1 MDPRMKFLDH
11 ELSEQERELTR
22 KHNAGTESTS
32 NTMKFE
38 SHEVLALKVR
48 ELEAM
53 VKGLTDEMLDLKS
66 ITRKLSMQFEEICD
80 RQSRIFIESRANQ
93 KLSEEN
99 PVPKHLS
106 SMPSPRS
113 ASMSDEQSKNA
124 ACAELSSLATSASDS
139 DCCFDTPIEQLKSG
153 EFEYLMQPDGTIL
166 KRKKTKEHDVII
178 AGTGY
183 NPDHTSRSMAI
194 RADSDA
200 VIEASEIDA
209 VEDDAKRRC

>member
-22 KHNAGTESTS
+22 KHNAGTESAS

-66 ITRKLSMQFEEICD
+66 ITRKLSMQLEEICD

-99 PVPKHLS
+99 PIPKHLS

-113 ASMSDEQSKNA
+113 ASMSD
-124 ACAELSSLATSASDS
+124 
-139 DCCFDTPIEQLKSG
+139 
-153 EFEYLMQPDGTIL
+153 
-166 KRKKTKEHDVII
+166 
-178 AGTGY
+178 
-183 NPDHTSRSMAI
+183 
-194 RADSDA
+194 
-200 VIEASEIDA
+200 
-209 VEDDAKRRC
+209 